1 MPSCQQVRY
10 SHSGSQMTPN
20 TRGRRLA
27 LLVGPQRGGGLGAG
41 RRLTQVWRSAGSLV
55 VLADLADRL
64 GGAFMPMD
72 VSDEMSV
79 VFGLSRAASLAAF
92 QVICQ

>member
-20 TRGRRLA
+20 TRGRRLT
-27 LLVGPQRGGGLGAG
+27 LLVGPQRGG
-41 RRLTQVWRSAGSLV
+41 
-55 VLADLADRL
+55 RL

-79 VFGLSRAASLAAF
+79 VFGPSRAVSLAAF